1 MDGKPLQCCPENLWI
16 SRAGIG
22 RAMESRIMNGI
33 AARSLGYGAGVL
45 TLVVLGCILAG
56 QAAGPAKHRVSLP
69 TDWSHRHVIFSNPT
83 TAEEYAR
90 TIDEPR
96 YWQQMYRR
104 NSPASLVAMAPLAK
118 TAPSKFKG
126 ALHRDWS
133 VSLGS
138 GATMG
143 PGNYPAKFGFD
154 VTTASCSADYVV
166 YSTGLASSGT
176 QASIVGFTNIYSGC
190 AGSPTVNWAYDTG
203 GQVLT
208 SPVTSL
214 DGAQVAFVQTDGAAR
229 GTLVLIKW
237 AGSSGSIGSPITLT
251 NLTPAQYQACTTPP
265 CMTKLILRDNLGVAT
280 DDTTSSAFY
289 DYKNDIIWVGGAR
302 GWVHKITGVF
312 KGTPIEVITGGFPV
326 QVSAAPWTSSA
337 VYDRVSND
345 VFVGD
350 ALGFV
355 YAVNATTGAVTVS
368 GQLDFGAGV
377 VDAPIIDQTGGFL
390 YVFASS
396 DNSGLCTAGVNCAAV
411 YQLSTTFASGDT
423 GTEVT
428 VGDSVLSAP
437 PNPNPMYIGG
447 FDSAYFSSA
456 NRTGNLYVCGNT
468 GAIPTLYQVS
478 VTAGAF
484 PGTGLGTPF
493 TTLGKTGSN
502 AGCSPVTDVANPNT
516 TGGPSERVFV
526 SVQGSGLSTACSSGG
541 CIMSFLDTPWKA
553 NTAYSIGQQ
562 VLSSRRRV
570 ETVMTAGTSGGTTP
584 VWTNSAGAKK
594 TDGSVVWIDQ
604 GALNATTIP
613 SWVAGHTYIAPT
625 TRIIDSLGNVQVST
639 TPGTSGPSAPAW
651 NTTPGG
657 TTPDGTGTLV
667 WTNAGPVG
675 TFALPSA
682 GGTSGII
689 EDNVVSPLTQ
699 AGASQVYFTTLGNQT
714 CGTSGSGGCAVQASQ
729 PALQ

>member
-1 MDGKPLQCCPENLWI
+1 
-16 SRAGIG
+16 
-22 RAMESRIMNGI
+22 MNGI
-33 AARSLGYGAGVL
+33 AARSLGYGAGLL
-45 TLVVLGCILAG
+45 TLVVLGWILTG

-104 NSPASLVAMAPLAK
+104 NFPAAPVTMAPLAK

-126 ALHRDWS
+126 TLHRDWA
-133 VSLGS
+133 VNLGN
-138 GATMG
+138 GATIG
-143 PGNYPAKFGFD
+143 QGNYPAKFGFD
-154 VTTASCSADYVV
+154 VTKASCSADYVV
-166 YSTGLASSGT
+166 YSTGLQGASG

-190 AGSPTVNWAYDTG
+190 TGSPTINWAYNTANG
-203 GQVLT
+203 LILT
-208 SPVTSL
+208 SPITSL
-214 DGAQVAFVQTDGAAR
+214 DGTQVAFVQTSGSPSGLAS
-229 GTLVLIKW
+229 LVLLKW
-237 AGSSGSIGSPITLT
+237 AASTTETVSGPMTLADVGNSSYRG
-251 NLTPAQYQACTTPP
+251 CTAP
-265 CMTKLILRDNLGVAT
+265 CMTTIPL
-280 DDTTSSAFY
+280 TTSPGTGGIQIDDRTSSVFY
-289 DYKNDIIWVGGAR
+289 DYKNDIVWVGGAL
-302 GWVHKITGVF
+302 GWVHKFTGVF
-312 KGTPIEVITGGFPV
+312 IGTPAAVTTGGFPV
-326 QVSAAPWTSSA
+326 QVANSPWTSSA
-337 VYDRVSND
+337 VYDRVSNN

-350 ALGFV
+350 ALGSV
-355 YAVNATTGAVTVS
+355 YAIDASTGAVTTS

-377 VDAPIIDQTGGFL
+377 VDAPIIDQTEGFL

-396 DNSGLCTAGVNCAAV
+396 DHSGLCTAGANCAAV
-411 YQLSTTFASGDT
+411 YQLGTTFASGAT
-423 GTEVT
+423 GTKVT
-428 VGDSVLSAP
+428 VGASVLSTSLT
-437 PNPNPMYIGG
+437 NPNPMYIGG
-447 FDSAYFSSA
+447 FDSAYFSSV

-468 GAIPTLYQVS
+468 GAIPTLYQVPI
-478 VTAGAF
+478 TAGAF

-493 TTLGKTGSN
+493 TALGKAGSN

-570 ETVMTAGTSGGTTP
+570 ETVITAGTSGGTTP
-584 VWTNSAGAKK
+584 VWTSSAGAQI
-594 TDGSVVWIDQ
+594 TDGNVVWIDQ
-604 GALNATTIP
+604 GALHANTIP
-613 SWVAGHTYIAPT
+613 GWVAGHSYGAPN
-625 TRIIDSLGNVQVST
+625 RVIDLIGNVQVST
-639 TPGTSGPSAPAW
+639 TPGTSGGSAPTW
-651 NTTPGG
+651 NPTPGG
-657 TTPDGTGTLV
+657 TTADGTVV
-667 WTNAGPVG
+667 WTNAGRVG

-699 AGASQVYFTTLGNQT
+699 PGASQVYFTTLANQT